1 MPMDPSAPPHPQKT
15 AQSDMRKTGIDVIG
29 DARWGTH
36 FCQFYESAQD
46 LADIL
51 VPYFKAGLESNEFC
65 MWITSPNFSASDA
78 ESALRREVPGF
89 DDYLKNGQIEI
100 LTHSEW
106 YLKDGVFDLNRVLDA
121 WIAKLD
127 EALARGFAG
136 LRLTGNTVWLEKKDW
151 KSFTD
156 YEEAINTVIG
166 KYRMMAL
173 CSYSLAKCGGPEIL
187 DVVRNHQFALLK
199 SETGWQFLESYSHR
213 QAKELQLETEG
224 RYRALFNAMSEGFA
238 LHEVVCDARGEP
250 VDYRFLEVNPAFE
263 RLTGLKRDGVLGK
276 TVRQVIP
283 DIEPFWIQTYGK
295 VALNGQP
302 AHFEYTSGA
311 LGRVFEVFAYSPAP
325 RQFAALFVDATERR
339 RAEQERER
347 LLFEADLNL
356 KQLEAVVNSI
366 SQGLVIA
373 DPDGNILSVNP
384 AALALYGL
392 ESAEELKT
400 LLAGDPEIFEM
411 TSPEGQPIARQDWPM
426 ARARRGEH
434 VVNLPMRVARHD
446 TGKTFIGSFSATP
459 VTNKEGQ
466 PVLAVVTIH
475 DLTELKRSEEA
486 LRTANED
493 LEQRVAGRTAELRAA
508 NEALHAEIAERKK
521 SQEAVVEQARSLE
534 AFFRH
539 SLSPLVVL
547 DRDFNFLR
555 VNQAYAKTCQRDVS
569 DFQGHNHFEFFP
581 DAENHAIFENV
592 VRTGDPYVASAK
604 PFVFPDHP
612 EWGVTYWDWALVP
625 VRDARDQ
632 VDSLFF
638 SLRDV
643 TKAKRAEMEARAVSQ
658 YARSLIEASL
668 DPLVTISHDGRI
680 TDVNRATELVT
691 GLPRERLTGSNF
703 SEYFTEP
710 EKAEAGYRRVIS
722 EGQVTDYPLTIR
734 SVSGRCTDVLYNA
747 TVYRN
752 EAGAVQGVF
761 AAARDVTERNAIQRI
776 LQNSEARYRSLV
788 TASAQMVWTTDARGA
803 VVEDIP
809 TWRAFSGQTLEQV
822 LGWGWAD
829 ALHPDD
835 REPTMERWA
844 LSIDSHGPYDTE
856 YRVRRFD
863 GEYRQFAVRGVPVF
877 ESLGTVR
884 EWIGACTD
892 ITEAKRAEAELARHR
907 GHLEEL
913 VQQRTTELQQ
923 TNTRLQ
929 LEIAERNRAEQ
940 TLRRT
945 AEELA
950 RSNRDLE
957 QFASAASHD
966 LQEPLRA
973 VAGYVELLEH
983 RYRDKL
989 DEKAI
994 QFIAAA
1000 ADGAARMQGLITD
1013 LLAFSRVGTRG
1024 KGFEP
1029 ADMATALA
1037 NALSN
1042 LEVSIRD
1049 SGARI
1054 ICEPLPTLRV
1064 DASQIAQLFQNLIGN
1079 AIKFR
1084 SGRPP
1089 EIEVRAEKHPDR
1101 WVFSVRDNGIG
1112 IDPQYSER
1120 IFLLFQR
1127 LHTRRNYPGTGIGL
1141 AICKRIVE
1149 RHDGT
1154 IWVES
1159 KPGEGSTFYFSIPHT
1174 QGHS

>member
-1 MPMDPSAPPHPQKT
+1 
-15 AQSDMRKTGIDVIG
+15 MRRTGIEAIG

-36 FCQFYESAQD
+36 FCHFYENSQD
-46 LADIL
+46 LADML
-51 VPYFKAGLESNEFC
+51 VPYFKAGLEGNEYC
-65 MWITSPNFSASDA
+65 MWITAPNFSASEA
-78 ESALRREVPGF
+78 EAALRRAVPRF
-89 DDYLKNGQIEI
+89 DDYVEKGQIEI

-106 YLKDGVFDLNRVLDA
+106 YLKDGVFDLNRVLNG

-127 EALARGFAG
+127 DARARGFAG
-136 LRLTGNTVWLEKKDW
+136 LRLTGNTVWLERKDW

-156 YEEAINTVIG
+156 YEEAINAVIG
-166 KYRMMAL
+166 NYRMIAL
-173 CSYSLAKCGGPEIL
+173 CSYALARCGAAEIL
-187 DVVRNHQFALLK
+187 DVVRNHQFVLLK
-199 SETGWQFLESYSHR
+199 SEAGWQLLESHNHR
-213 QAKELQLETEG
+213 QARELQRETEG

-238 LHEVVCDARGEP
+238 LHEIMCDDRGEP
-250 VDYRFLEVNPAFE
+250 IDYRFLEVNPAFE
-263 RLTGLKRDGVLGK
+263 RLTGLKPDDVIGK

-283 DIEPFWIQTYGK
+283 DIEPFWIQTYGN
-295 VALNGQP
+295 VALTRQP
-302 AHFEYTSGA
+302 AHFEFSSGA
-311 LGRVFEVFAYSPAP
+311 LGHVFEVFAYSPAP
-325 RQFAALFVDATERR
+325 RQFAALFVDVTERR

-347 LLFEADLNL
+347 LLLEADLNL

-366 SQGLVIA
+366 SQGLVIG
-373 DPDGNILSVNP
+373 DPGGNILSANL
-384 AALALYGL
+384 AALDLYGVG
-392 ESAEELKT
+392 SAEELKT
-400 LLAGDPEIFEM
+400 LLARAPQIFE
-411 TSPEGQPIARQDWPM
+411 TTEPDGKPIPKKDWPM

-434 VVNLPMRVARHD
+434 VVNTLIRVTRRD
-446 TGKTFIGSFSATP
+446 TGRTFIGSFSATP

-466 PVLAVVTIH
+466 TVVAVVTIY
-475 DLTELKRSEEA
+475 DLTELKRSEDA
-486 LRTANED
+486 LRTANEQ
-493 LEQRVAGRTAELRAA
+493 LERRVADRTAELQAA
-508 NEALHAEIAERKK
+508 NKALQGEILERVK

-534 AFFRH
+534 ALFQH
-539 SLSPLVVL
+539 SLTPLVIL
-547 DRDFNFLR
+547 DRNFDFIR
-555 VNQAYAKTCQRDVS
+555 VNEAYARGCLRDVS
-569 DFQGHNHFEFFP
+569 EFPGHNHFEYFP
-581 DAENHAIFENV
+581 NPENQAIFEEV
-592 VRTGDPYVASAK
+592 MRTGKPFMTSAK

-612 EWGVTYWDWALVP
+612 ELGITFWDWALVP
-625 VRDARDQ
+625 VHDGRGEIDF
-632 VDSLFF
+632 LLF
-638 SLRDV
+638 SLVEV
-643 TKAKRAEMEARAVSQ
+643 TKAKRAEMEARAASQ

-668 DPLVTISHDGRI
+668 DPLVTISQNGTI

-691 GLPRERLTGSNF
+691 GLPRERLIGSNF

-710 EKAEAGYRRVIS
+710 ERAEAGFRRVIA

-734 SVSGRCTDVLYNA
+734 SVSGCCTDVLYNA

-752 EAGAVQGVF
+752 EAGEVQGVF

-776 LQNSEARYRSLV
+776 LQSSEARYRSLV
-788 TASAQMVWTTDARGA
+788 TASAQMIWTTDARGE
-803 VVEDIP
+803 VVADIP
-809 TWRAFSGQTLEQV
+809 TWRAFTGQALEQA
-822 LGWGWAD
+822 LGWGWVQ

-835 REPTMERWA
+835 QESTMERWA
-844 LSIDSHGPYDTE
+844 LSVDSQVPYETE
-856 YRVRRFD
+856 YRVRRSD
-863 GEYRQFAVRGVPVF
+863 GEYRHFAVHGVPVF
-877 ESLGTVR
+877 ESAGVIR

-892 ITEAKRAEAELARHR
+892 ITEAKRAEAEVARYR
-907 GHLEEL
+907 GRLEEL

-989 DEKAI
+989 DDKAV

-1000 ADGAARMQGLITD
+1000 SDGAARMQTLITD

-1024 KGFEP
+1024 KDFEP
-1029 ADMATALA
+1029 ADMTAALA

-1042 LEVSIRD
+1042 LEVSIRE
-1049 SGARI
+1049 SGAKI
-1054 ICEPLPTLRV
+1054 TWKLLPTLRV
-1064 DASQIAQLFQNLIGN
+1064 DATQIAQLFQNLIGN

-1084 SGRPP
+1084 STRDP
-1089 EIEVRAEKHPDR
+1089 EIEVQAERRADQ

-1127 LHTRRNYPGTGIGL
+1127 LHTRRKYPGTGIGL

-1159 KPGEGSTFYFSIPHT
+1159 KPGEGSTFHFTIPQT
-1174 QGHS
+1174 EDRS